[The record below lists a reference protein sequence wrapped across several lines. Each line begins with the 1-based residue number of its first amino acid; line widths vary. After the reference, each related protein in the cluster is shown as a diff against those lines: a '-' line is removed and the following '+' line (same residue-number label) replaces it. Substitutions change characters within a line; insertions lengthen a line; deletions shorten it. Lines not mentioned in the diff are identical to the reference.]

1 MSGIQ
6 SAPANATD
14 SNPQHGVLLAALGFF
29 MFASCDAIIKTLTAY
44 YSIFQIASMQ
54 VTFAC
59 IPLAVML
66 AREGGWIGL
75 RPVHPRL
82 VALRGILAG
91 IGTIFGFY
99 AFSTL
104 PLADVYAIVFGV
116 PIVVTILSIPVLK
129 EQVGIHRW
137 SAVLV
142 GFAGILVMV
151 RPGSTQLSLGHLAAL
166 AAMLNGAV
174 ITLILRKIAGTEHA
188 PALVSSVVL
197 GMFLVSLPGA
207 ILAFRTPDLAHLGLI
222 AVAGLTMGIAQFI
235 MLRAFRVAP
244 AVSVAPMQY
253 TMMVWALLYGVVI
266 FGDSL
271 RINLLVGAAIV
282 MASSL
287 YIMHRERVR
296 RAGA

>member
-1 MSGIQ
+1 MNTAQ
-6 SAPANATD
+6 TAPMAAGE
-14 SNPQHGVLLAALGFF
+14 SNPLQGVLLAAVAFF
-29 MFASCDAIIKTLTAY
+29 LFASTDAIIKTLTGH

-66 AREGGWIGL
+66 IREGGWVGL

-82 VALRGILAG
+82 VALRGFLAG
-91 IGTIFGFY
+91 IGTIFGYY

-104 PLADVYAIVFGV
+104 PLAEVYAIAFGV

-129 EQVGIHRW
+129 EQVGAHRW
-137 SAVLV
+137 SAVLI
-142 GFAGILVMV
+142 GFVGILVMV
-151 RPGSTQLSLGHLAAL
+151 RPGSTELSLGHLAAV

-174 ITLILRKIAGTEHA
+174 ITLILRKIAGVEHA

-197 GMFLVSLPGA
+197 GMLLVSLPGA
-207 ILAFRTPDLAHLGLI
+207 VLVFRTPELPHLALLAASGL
-222 AVAGLTMGIAQFI
+222 LMGTAQFV
-235 MLRAFRVAP
+235 MLQAFRRAP
-244 AVSVAPMQY
+244 AASVAPMQY

-271 RINLLVGAAIV
+271 RANLLLGAAIV

-296 RAGA
+296 RVRQ